1 MLRPEIFLYEDD
13 PKLQTAEWAN
23 KVITRRRMDW
33 RQVVTTDYYRD
44 MKAKLLSVQSLDKT
58 VKIYFTDEE
67 FLKNIKFQPLP
78 IMEKPRNIIIDQVRE
93 AGIKPFIKSIDPSAK
108 KHKEQDLFRL
118 QTKKA
123 QESNINQQRAKVG
136 DGVPYQMDD
145 TEFNGNVPEFD
156 KMSLNPA
163 DPSDVK
169 MFFDTFYKL
178 NYEAF
183 AQSSVMAYLGVNRV
197 EDDIPRYANDIM
209 AVKVFC
215 KQDFVSPATGQII
228 TKYLQPNQVFAIFGN
243 NRDATDAPVRGWERQ
258 ITIRELMNLLGNKF
272 NFQRDWVH
280 LITAINYGSNTKFD
294 GFIKGG
300 TNYCLND
307 LLTTSVNLD
316 APPVEKEE
324 RQFNLLNFD
333 DMFLDTYNYKVYF
346 GYIEWEQQCVH
357 AEKRNKK
364 TGQRFTVDNS
374 FVPSEKSQYEKEEWG
389 YFTTK
394 TSNYIATGAYSQ
406 KLYNYGDLYMMRTK
420 GNDDEF
426 SCGTISII
434 REEGLSA
441 MGIAEIYIDLANY
454 AYYKMLWAIH
464 RSKPDVW
471 TFQYESIR
479 EVAMKMSQNISQGS
493 NTPQSAGAFG
503 DAINNLIEQF
513 DKKLFMMHTHPI
525 VDGKVVGGGGIPHQ
539 KIPGAVDAIAI
550 QLREIVLDWAEHQI
564 GDKLGLQGLAAATA
578 PKERDGL
585 KLNELYLRQSRAAT
599 GYIPRMIEASFRH
612 TANLTLLYIQ
622 DILNFKDCI
631 AYKYLLTLVG
641 DDAVQA
647 LESIG
652 NEDAPHRFAIYAT
665 SYSVYDDRKTMLA
678 EAQFA
683 FQNNKLSFVE
693 YQLIKSIEE
702 PMVAAKMSAYFQE
715 KAEKRKE
722 LQTAQMQ
729 KFQQDLQD
737 KRYKDE
743 YALEEMKAN
752 KKIEQERVR
761 TNGYIYQA
769 DKNYQ
774 GKIDVKKEGE
784 NAAVSK
790 EQAKADKEKQILQ
803 DKATIELDQKLVKS

>member
-13 PKLQTAEWAN
+13 PKKQTAAWAN
-23 KVITRRRMDW
+23 MVITRRRMDW
-33 RQVVTTDYYRD
+33 RQVVTTEYYRE
-44 MKAKLLSVQSLDKT
+44 MKAKLLSAQSLDRT
-58 VKIYFTDEE
+58 VKIYFTDKQ
-67 FLKNIKFQPLP
+67 FLDNTKFQPLP

-93 AGIKPFIKSIDPSAK
+93 AGIKPFIKSIDPSSQ
-108 KHKEQDLFRL
+108 KHKEQDIFRL

-123 QESNINQQRAKVG
+123 QEANVNQQRRKIG
-136 DGVPYQMDD
+136 SGVPYQMEDK
-145 TEFNGNVPEFD
+145 EFNGNVPEFE
-156 KMSLNPA
+156 KMSLNPG

-178 NYEAF
+178 NYEGF
-183 AQSSVMAYLGVNRV
+183 AQSTVMSYMGINRV
-197 EDDIPRYANDIM
+197 EDDIPRYVNDVM
-209 AVKVFC
+209 AVKVIC
-215 KQDFVSPATGQII
+215 KQDFVSPATGQIV
-228 TKYLQPNQVFAIFGN
+228 TKYLQPNQVYAIFGN
-243 NRDATDAPVRGWERQ
+243 NRDATDASTIGWERQ
-258 ITIRELMNLLGNKF
+258 ITIRELINLLGNKF
-272 NFQRDWVH
+272 NFERDWIN

-300 TNYCLND
+300 TNYCVND
-307 LLTTSVNLD
+307 AINTSVNAD
-316 APPVEKEE
+316 TPPVENEKREL
-324 RQFNLLNFD
+324 NLLSFD

-346 GYIEWEQQCVH
+346 GYIEWDQQCVH
-357 AEKRNKK
+357 TEKRNKK
-364 TGQRFTVDNS
+364 TGQRFTVGND

-426 SCGTISII
+426 SAGTISII

-441 MGIAEIYIDLANY
+441 MGISDIYIDIANY

-479 EVAMKMSQNISQGS
+479 EVAMKMSQNLTQGT

-503 DAINNLIEQF
+503 DAINNLIDQF

-564 GDKLGLQGLAAATA
+564 GDKLGLQGLAAASA

-612 TANLTLLYIQ
+612 TANITLLYVQ
-622 DILNFKDCI
+622 DILNFKSSL

-641 DDAVQA
+641 DEAVQA
-647 LESIG
+647 LASIG

-665 SYSVYDDRKTMLA
+665 SYSLYDDRKTMLA

-722 LQTAQMQ
+722 QQTAQQ
-729 KFQQDLQD
+729 QQFQQQLQD
-737 KRYKDE
+737 KRMKGEFD
-743 YALEEMKAN
+743 LEEMKAN
-752 KKIEQERVR
+752 KRIEQERVR

-774 GKIDVKKEGE
+774 GKIDAKKEGDKS
-784 NAAVSK
+784 VQTK
-790 EQAKADKEKQILQ
+790 EQAKADREKEVLQ
-803 DKATIELDQKLVKS
+803 TKATNELNEKLINE